1 MTLKCA
7 FSLAVR
13 VLIGIFLV
21 GLVMG
26 FALGLRAANPDI
38 SDPVPATVTTTTT
51 APATE
56 TAAESVNF
64 HRSTSGS
71 VTG

>member
-21 GLVMG
+21 GLVTG
-26 FALGLRAANPDI
+26 FALGSRAAGPDI
-38 SDPVPATVTTTTT
+38 PDPVPATVTTPTT
-51 APATE
+51 APAAE
-56 TAAESVNF
+56 TAADSVNF

>member
-21 GLVMG
+21 GLVTG
-26 FALGLRAANPDI
+26 FALGLRAAGPDI
-38 SDPVPATVTTTTT
+38 PDPVPATVTTTTT
-51 APATE
+51 PATE